1 MKPTI
6 NYIAFEADFQGMH
19 WTAEV
24 HYHSDWPECS
34 QWEVWGL
41 TDAGGAVWISGFPN
55 GAGCGI
61 SIELRTFLE
70 NAAKAILRKET
81 LPPGITNARILA

>member
-6 NYIAFEADFQGMH
+6 HYVEFEADFEGRH
-19 WTAEV
+19 WTVEV

-34 QWEVWGL
+34 QYEVVFL
-41 TDAGGAVWISGFPN
+41 QDDTKAVWISSFPN

-61 SIELRTFLE
+61 SIGLRTFLE
-70 NAAKAILRKET
+70 NTAKAILSKEP
-81 LPPGITNARILA
+81 LPQGVTGAKILA